1 MERASVTLLAKRGNC
16 FQLLWISRLSIS
28 LRFQVSELTA
38 GERLIETLN
47 TFWQDFR
54 TEPSFTSLDSAKAWL
69 FDHLA
74 EYRPFRELMKL
85 CRGTAI
91 SFMSSAS
98 GLFPDKVAGEIFA
111 VRRRAFGYGCV
122 GSKRGECPF
131 PCPRTHALSAAYRG
145 SCLLNPECSHSHE
158 KDGLVLGEVFLTGGH
173 ASCPHCGSM
182 VYELYNDRRCGA
194 LFFRGYILEEQF
206 QRRGR
211 TYLWRLPGKWM
222 DKGLKEIHL
231 YIPPKG
237 YIPPKTTGKHKTTP
251 CYLDVRNGFLHIG
264 GDDYKISTGH
274 EKNIL
279 LLGL

>member
-1 MERASVTLLAKRGNC
+1 
-16 FQLLWISRLSIS
+16 
-28 LRFQVSELTA
+28 
-38 GERLIETLN
+38 
-47 TFWQDFR
+47 
-54 TEPSFTSLDSAKAWL
+54 
-69 FDHLA
+69 
-74 EYRPFRELMKL
+74 MKL

-91 SFMSSAS
+91 SFHELAS
-98 GLFPDKVAGEIFA
+98 GLFPDRVPEKSLPYVGVLLAMVALAQKEGNVLFP
-111 VRRRAFGYGCV
+111 VRAHMLF
-122 GSKRGECPF
+122 RGIQGLYAC
-131 PCPRTHALSAAYRG
+131 S
-145 SCLLNPECSHSHE
+145 NPECSHSHE

-264 GDDYKISTGH
+264 GDDSQKYRPGMRKIYYCSDFEDKGRPDLKTFQRCPHCERRLGARQLSGFSTRG
-274 EKNIL
+274 NYSSSV
-279 LLGL
+279 